1 MKLGKGYYEEMN
13 KKSIGVILAST
24 GASLWAFSGLSG
36 ELLFKKYNI
45 SEEWLLSTRTFFA
58 GIIILFI
65 SKFIYKEK
73 LLSIFNDKKNIIDL
87 IIFGIFGMYLVQ
99 YTYFATISNSNL
111 SFATI
116 MQYTAPFFI
125 FIYESIKYKKKP
137 QISTVMFLFM
147 TILGVYFIS
156 TKGDINI
163 LLTSYKALFLGILSA
178 ISLAIYSIQPRR
190 ILSNTSSLLVVGY
203 GMLVGAFIANV
214 IHPFW
219 NTGIELNTNI
229 LLNVGNVVLTG
240 TILSYLLYISSLK
253 YISSSLAGLLTAF
266 EPILATILSF
276 IIFELQLTNIEILGF
291 ALVFVSIYFLEK
303 KL

>member
-1 MKLGKGYYEEMN
+1 MN
-13 KKSIGVILAST
+13 KKSIGVLLAST

-36 ELLFKKYNI
+36 ELLFKKYHI
-45 SEEWLLSTRTFFA
+45 SEEWLLSVRTFFA

-65 SKFIYKEK
+65 AKVIYKEQ
-73 LLSIFNDKKNIIDL
+73 LLSVFKNKRNIIDL
-87 IIFGIFGMYLVQ
+87 AIFGVFGMYLVQ

-137 QISTVMFLFM
+137 QLSTVMFLFT

-190 ILSNTSSLLVVGY
+190 ILSKTSSLIVVGY
-203 GMLVGAFIANV
+203 GMLVGALISNI

-219 NTGIELNTNI
+219 ISGKQLNFNIILNTG
-229 LLNVGNVVLTG
+229 NVILTG

-266 EPILATILSF
+266 EPILATILSLF
-276 IIFELQLTNIEILGF
+276 ILQLKLTNTEVLGF
-291 ALVFVSIYFLEK
+291 ILVFISIYFLEK